1 MGMIIFQENRLFRIL
16 YYLLDKRHATAFE
29 LVEKFEISVRIIY
42 RDVDAMSSAI
52 VPNYITTVRNGDIHF
67 LDDSVINKS
76 FFSDSEKLEILS
88 SLRHSET
95 K

>member
-1 MGMIIFQENRLFRIL
+1 MIIFQENKLFRIL

-29 LVEKFEISVRIIY
+29 FVETFAISVRIIY
-42 RDVDAMSSAI
+42 RDVDAMNSAI
-52 VPNYITTVRNGDIHF
+52 VHNYITTVRNGDIHF